1 MFPSRQYPPQPW
13 QRKAEQPAGRLS
25 HFSGD
30 FQWQDAAQQQYQPDE
45 DAPTANREPKMLS
58 QPCPCCGGRMIE
70 IGRASCRERV

>member
-45 DAPTANREPKMLS
+45 DAPTANREPKTL
-58 QPCPCCGGRMIE
+58 
-70 IGRASCRERV
+70 